1 MQGAVDFKDVVVG
14 MYKLMEG
21 IDEASNAAVTALLL
35 FDKEEKRELQYKDFC
50 RLILNVVASSGETF
64 DDVADTLTRNAI
76 DLSSGVTSEYVVEKF
91 NMDRSC
97 KVLLH
102 IADDEVLSDL
112 SAVELAKIER
122 LFVMF
127 DNDHDEMISARD
139 LALGLAKFHVTT
151 GMDKTIE
158 ETEQVMKAFAKTS
171 EGMLSKQEFAAF
183 IVNFASST
191 AQNLVDFIDF
201 MIVTMALK
209 ENTVAFQEYLDSL
222 KAEDSTPL
230 DHRYG

>member
-1 MQGAVDFKDVVVG
+1 
-14 MYKLMEG
+14 
-21 IDEASNAAVTALLL
+21 
-35 FDKEEKRELQYKDFC
+35 
-50 RLILNVVASSGETF
+50 
-64 DDVADTLTRNAI
+64 
-76 DLSSGVTSEYVVEKF
+76 
-91 NMDRSC
+91 MDRSC

-102 IADDEVLSDL
+102 IADDEALSDL

-122 LFVMF
+122 LFAMF
-127 DNDHDEMISARD
+127 DNDNDEMISFRD
-139 LALGLAKFHVTT
+139 LALGLAKFHITT

-171 EGMLSKQEFAAF
+171 EGMLTKQEFAVF

-191 AQNLVDFIDF
+191 AQDLVDFIDF

-209 ENTVAFQEYLDSL
+209 ENTVAFQEYLDSI
-222 KAEDSTPL
+222 KADSPL